1 MSLELDLGGRV
12 AVVTGAAS
20 GLALEI
26 ARAIAEAG
34 EQVALA
40 DVGEARLA
48 EVAATGLPVR
58 IDVTD
63 EKSHWEPVVAVNT
76 VGPFVVAREAVA

>member
-34 EQVALA
+34 DLPKSRGPASRSVSTS
-40 DVGEARLA
+40 
-48 EVAATGLPVR
+48 ATRNLTGSPSLQ
-58 IDVTD
+58 
-63 EKSHWEPVVAVNT
+63 
-76 VGPFVVAREAVA
+76 